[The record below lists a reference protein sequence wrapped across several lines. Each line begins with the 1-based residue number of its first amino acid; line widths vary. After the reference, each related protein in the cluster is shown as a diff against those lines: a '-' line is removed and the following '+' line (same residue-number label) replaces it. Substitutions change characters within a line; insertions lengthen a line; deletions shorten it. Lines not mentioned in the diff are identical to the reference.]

1 MKEFRKKIIHAFAW
15 NSISVF
21 LRQGLTLLIHIIL
34 ARILV
39 PEDYGIIG
47 MISIF
52 MDLSLRLQGAG
63 LGESLIRKKETT
75 QAEYNFVF
83 YYGLLIGLLCY
94 LTLYYMAPLIAN
106 FYKEP
111 RLVWIIRIMTLNL
124 ILIPLRGMN
133 RVQLVKE
140 LRFDKI
146 AKVEIIASIGSGL
159 IAILFAYMGFGV
171 WSLVIQ
177 NLSMHLFS
185 TTMFLKFNW
194 WLPSLSLNKNQSKA
208 LFSFGSK
215 LMIANFIEV
224 GFKNIYNVIIGK
236 QYSATMLG
244 FYSQGLKLQRL
255 PSNAINSIIKSV
267 SFPVFAN
274 IKEDKKKYKEA
285 FKKTMRL
292 LTFLN
297 FPILITLASIA
308 DPLIPLLLSP
318 KWIKTIPFFQ
328 MLVVIGLLGPIK
340 SLFINILKV
349 EGNGGKLIQYSIF
362 TKIFYL
368 VGVLITF
375 KLNIYALI
383 ISQIIATILELSVF
397 STIGKTIG
405 YNLTEFIQ
413 DILPN
418 LFIATSV
425 GGILILCNKF
435 IQLSDFSTLLMDIAL
450 SGTLIIILSYL
461 TKNPSFMEIKNEI
474 IRQYQ

>member
-1 MKEFRKKIIHAFAW
+1 MINALAW
-15 NSISVF
+15 SSISVL
-21 LRQGLTLLIHIIL
+21 LRQASTLLIHIIL

-39 PEDYGIIG
+39 PEDFGIIG

-52 MDLSLRLQGAG
+52 IELSLRLQGAG
-63 LGESLIRKKETT
+63 LGESLIRKKEVI

-83 YYGLLIGLLCY
+83 YYGLLIGSLCY
-94 LTLYYMAPLIAN
+94 LTLYCLAPIIAN
-106 FYKEP
+106 FYNEP
-111 RLVWIIRIMTLNL
+111 RLIWIIRIMTLNL

-140 LRFDKI
+140 LSYDKI
-146 AKVEIIASIGSGL
+146 AKVEIIASIASGL
-159 IAILFAYMGFGV
+159 IAIILACMGFGV

-236 QYSATMLG
+236 QYSVTTLG
-244 FYSQGLKLQRL
+244 FYAQGMKLQKL
-255 PSNAINSIIKSV
+255 PSNAINGIIKSV
-267 SFPVFAN
+267 SFPAFAN
-274 IKEDKKKYKEA
+274 IKKDKKRYKEA
-285 FKKTMRL
+285 FRKTMRL
-292 LTFLN
+292 LTYLN

-308 DPLIPLLLSP
+308 DPLIPLLLSS

-328 MLVVIGLLGPIK
+328 MLIVIGLLEPIK

-349 EGNGGKLIQYSIF
+349 EGNGGKLIRYIIL
-362 TKIFYL
+362 TKLFHL
-368 VGVLITF
+368 VGVGVTF
-375 KLNIYALI
+375 NLSIHALI
-383 ISQIIATILELSVF
+383 ISQIIATFLELSVF
-397 STIGKTIG
+397 TTAGKNIG
-405 YNLTEFIQ
+405 YNFTEFIK

-418 LFIATSV
+418 LFIATSI
-425 GGILILCNKF
+425 GGILIGCNMF
-435 IQLSDFSTLLMDIAL
+435 TQFNNLTTLLMDAAL
-450 SGTLIIILSYL
+450 SVVSIITLSYL
-461 TKNPSFMEIKNEI
+461 TQNPSFMEIKHEI
-474 IRQYQ
+474 ISRRH